1 MNKPANLI
9 LALCVMILAPAAAI
23 AQLNTLP
30 AELRGVGLNERLG
43 ESIPM
48 ELTLR
53 NEAGDAVRLGSYFE
67 SGKPV
72 ILVPVY
78 YGCPMLCG
86 LILNGVNDAVEELQ
100 WTLGEDYH
108 IVTFSFDPKETSTL
122 ALAKKNRYIKENSED
137 DIQNGW
143 HFLTADS
150 LTIETL
156 TQSIGFS
163 FKWSEESQ
171 EYLHTANIVFLSPTG
186 RITRYLYG
194 AQFSNI
200 DMRNALFDAADG
212 KIGTV
217 IDRVVLYCY
226 TYDPDSRSYVP
237 TAVNIMKLG
246 GLLTLILLGSL
257 LGILWFREKSR
268 KQKSTLATTA

>member
-1 MNKPANLI
+1 MNKPVNLF
-9 LALCVMILAPAAAI
+9 LSLLVMILAPAAAVGQVN
-23 AQLNTLP
+23 ALP

-53 NEAGDAVRLGSYFE
+53 NEAGEAVRLGSYFE
-67 SGKPV
+67 TGKPV

-86 LILNGVNDAVEELQ
+86 LILNGVHDAVKELE
-100 WTLGEDYH
+100 WTLGDDYH

-150 LTIETL
+150 LTIQNL
-156 TQSIGFS
+156 TSSIGFS
-163 FKWSEESQ
+163 FKWSDESQ
-171 EYLHTANIVFLSPTG
+171 EYLHTANIVFLSPKG

-200 DMRNALFDAADG
+200 DMKNALFDAADG

-217 IDRVVLYCY
+217 IDRAILYCY

-257 LGILWFREKSR
+257 LGILWYREHSR

>member
-1 MNKPANLI
+1 MNKTANLI
-9 LALCVMILAPAAAI
+9 LGLCVMILAPAVAS
-23 AQLNTLP
+23 AQLNALP

-53 NEAGDAVRLGSYFE
+53 NEAGEAVRLGAYFE

-86 LILNGVNDAVEELQ
+86 LILNGVNDAIEEMQ

-108 IVTFSFDPKETSTL
+108 VVTFSFDPKETPEL
-122 ALAKKNRYIKENSED
+122 ASAKKNRYIKENSED

-156 TQSIGFS
+156 TESIGFS

-171 EYLHTANIVFLSPTG
+171 EYLHTANIVFVSPTG

-194 AQFSNI
+194 AQFDNI

-217 IDRVVLYCY
+217 IDRAILYCY

-246 GLLTLILLGSL
+246 GLLTMLLLGSL
-257 LGILWFREKSR
+257 LGILWYREKSR